1 MRGVFA
7 TVLGAACALALQ
19 SSTASAE
26 MLAIAK
32 AIAGMSGRFII
43 SALSLASPFTP
54 TIGDGLSTSTKGTAG
69 VNMRAAVTG
78 VKAAGSKST
87 KTW

>member
-1 MRGVFA
+1 MRGSSPQSWGQRA
-7 TVLGAACALALQ
+7 RWHCNHPAHPLKLLA
-19 SSTASAE
+19 
-26 MLAIAK
+26 MLK